1 LGDGQGFY
9 FDGAVWILPLADRF
23 GLFDPDPVFLLG
35 AEAGLSCRGEPW
47 ILFKKRRQ
55 LFSNFNIGRFWQ
67 MKKWFVI
74 FTLAAVAMFM
84 ISGQPR
90 AAEDP
95 MAAWKFK
102 HDPSGAK
109 YKIIYSNVSNPK
121 LKGVYAGI
129 AIRDAL
135 WERTNGQM
143 YFDYRPFSQLGGETE
158 VFNLLQTGTI
168 QGMSSSSVAA
178 PQMGPRMG
186 LVNLPFL
193 VNTYE
198 KMEKFVADKEIF
210 QPFLDGMK
218 HQGIMGVNVTAYGQY
233 GWASTKPIR
242 SLDDLTKVKL
252 RIAEAPVNLLTY
264 KNWGVNP
271 VPMPWPDVPVALK
284 QGVIDALDHTDTV
297 CMATG
302 KFETCKFF
310 TEVKYAQGLFIW
322 LFNDAWF
329 KNLEKKDPELAKT
342 LIDVVNEQCNLMRDE
357 MKKQQEAMN
366 AAAKDKMGVEFIQLS
381 EADMQTLKERS
392 VKTHDEYADE
402 IGADYLKKVQEVLGF

>member
-1 LGDGQGFY
+1 
-9 FDGAVWILPLADRF
+9 
-23 GLFDPDPVFLLG
+23 
-35 AEAGLSCRGEPW
+35 
-47 ILFKKRRQ
+47 
-55 LFSNFNIGRFWQ
+55 
-67 MKKWFVI
+67 MKKWYVVLFI
-74 FTLAAVAMFM
+74 MTLGVTFLLTGSPSAK
-84 ISGQPR
+84 
-90 AAEDP
+90 EDP
-95 MAAWKFK
+95 MKAWRFK

-129 AIRDAL
+129 AIRDEL
-135 WERTNGQM
+135 WKRTKGKM

-193 VNTYE
+193 LNTYE
-198 KMEKFVADKEIF
+198 KMNKFQQNKELF
-210 QPFLDGMK
+210 QHFLDGMK

-242 SLDDLTKVKL
+242 SLDDLKKLKL

-322 LFNDAWF
+322 LLNEAWF
-329 KNLEKKDPELAKT
+329 KKVQKDDPELAKI
-342 LIDVVNEQCNLMRDE
+342 LIDVMNEKCNEMRAA
-357 MKKQQEAMN
+357 MKGQQDAMN
-366 AAAKDKMGVEFIQLS
+366 KAAKEKMGVEFISLPDKEMAELQYLS
-381 EADMQTLKERS
+381 I
-392 VKTHDEYADE
+392 KTHDEYAGE
-402 IGADYLKKVQEVLGF
+402 IGADYLKKVQSLLGFQTK

>member
-1 LGDGQGFY
+1 
-9 FDGAVWILPLADRF
+9 
-23 GLFDPDPVFLLG
+23 
-35 AEAGLSCRGEPW
+35 
-47 ILFKKRRQ
+47 
-55 LFSNFNIGRFWQ
+55 

-74 FTLAAVAMFM
+74 LSVLAVAVTFTVTNWSM
-84 ISGQPR
+84 

-95 MAAWKFK
+95 MAKWKFE

-109 YKIIYSNVSNPK
+109 YKIIYSNVSNPA

-135 WERTNGQM
+135 WERTKGQM

-178 PQMGPRMG
+178 PQLGPRMG
-186 LVNLPFL
+186 LINLPFL
-193 VNTYE
+193 VDTYE
-198 KMEKFVADKEIF
+198 KMETFYNNKELF

-233 GWASTKPIR
+233 GWASNKPIR
-242 SLDDLTKVKL
+242 KLDDLKTVKL

-264 KNWGVNP
+264 KAWGINP

-310 TEVKYAQGLFIW
+310 TEVYYAQGLFIW
-322 LFNDAWF
+322 LFNEAWY
-329 KNLEKKDPELAKT
+329 KDLEAKDPELAKI
-342 LIDVVNEQCNLMRDE
+342 LIDVVNEKCDQMRGE
-357 MKKQQEAMN
+357 MAEQQAAMN
-366 AAAKDKMGVEFIQLS
+366 KAAVEKMGVEFIKLS
-381 EADMQTLKERS
+381 DADMATLKERS
-392 VKTHDEYADE
+392 KAVHDGYAKE
-402 IGADYLKKVQEVLGF
+402 IGPEYLKQVQDLLGFGK

>member
-1 LGDGQGFY
+1 
-9 FDGAVWILPLADRF
+9 
-23 GLFDPDPVFLLG
+23 
-35 AEAGLSCRGEPW
+35 
-47 ILFKKRRQ
+47 
-55 LFSNFNIGRFWQ
+55 
-67 MKKWFVI
+67 MKKWFAVL
-74 FTLAAVAMFM
+74 TLAAVALIF
-84 ISGQPR
+84 ISGQTT
-90 AAEDP
+90 AQKDP
-95 MAAWKFK
+95 MADWKFK

-121 LKGVYAGI
+121 LKGVYTGI
-129 AIRDAL
+129 AIRDEL
-135 WERTNGQM
+135 WARTNGQI

-198 KMEKFVADKEIF
+198 KMDKFVADKEIF

-218 HQGIMGVNVTAYGQY
+218 HQGIMGVNVSAYGQY

-242 SLDDLTKVKL
+242 TLEDLKKVKL

-264 KNWGVNP
+264 KNWGINP

-302 KFETCKFF
+302 KFETCKYF

-329 KNLEKKDPELAKT
+329 KKLEKNDPELAKI
-342 LIDVVNEQCNLMRDE
+342 LIDVVNEQCNLMRGE
-357 MKKQQEAMN
+357 MKKQQTAMN
-366 AAAKDKMGVEFIQLS
+366 GAAKDKMGVEFIQLS
-381 EADMQTLKERS
+381 AEDMATLKERS
-392 VKTHDEYADE
+392 KKTHDEYADE
-402 IGADYLKKVQEVLGF
+402 IGPEYLKKVQEVLGF

>member
-1 LGDGQGFY
+1 
-9 FDGAVWILPLADRF
+9 
-23 GLFDPDPVFLLG
+23 
-35 AEAGLSCRGEPW
+35 
-47 ILFKKRRQ
+47 
-55 LFSNFNIGRFWQ
+55 
-67 MKKWFVI
+67 MKKWFVV
-74 FTLAAVAMFM
+74 LSVMAVAVTFM
-84 ISGQPR
+84 VTSWST

-102 HDPSGAK
+102 DDPSGAK

-129 AIRDAL
+129 AIRDEL
-135 WERTNGQM
+135 WARTKGQM

-193 VNTYE
+193 IDTYE
-198 KMEKFVADKEIF
+198 KMDKFQGDKELF
-210 QPFLDGMK
+210 QTFLDGMK

-242 SLDDLTKVKL
+242 TLDDLKTVKL

-264 KNWGVNP
+264 KAWGINP

-302 KFETCKFF
+302 KFETCKYF
-310 TEVKYAQGLFIW
+310 TQVYYAQGLFIW
-322 LFNDAWF
+322 LLNEAWYQD
-329 KNLEKKDPELAKT
+329 LMKKDPELAKI
-342 LIDVVNEQCNLMRDE
+342 LVDVMNEKCNQMRGE
-357 MKKQQEAMN
+357 MKAQQAAMN
-366 AAAKDKMGVEFIQLS
+366 GAAKEKMGVEFIKLS
-381 EADMQTLKERS
+381 DADMALFEK
-392 VKTHDEYADE
+392 
-402 IGADYLKKVQEVLGF
+402 QE